1 MEVKMQHRMKSQ
13 NGFSMI
19 EVLVAMTILA
29 IGLLGVAGMQITAI
43 KTNSQ
48 ANTLSA
54 ATGMAEGILEEIL
67 SWQTTNP
74 IFATTSA
81 APVVWDF
88 NPLVA
93 DVQDSNVLAGGG
105 SYKATYAIETDDPV
119 VNVSRV
125 SVTVSGTRNQTLV
138 GYKRYVD

>member
-93 DVQDSNVLAGGG
+93 DVQDSTVLAGGG
-105 SYKATYAIETDDPV
+105 SYKATYTITKDDPV
-119 VNVSRV
+119 DNVSRV